1 MSRENPCASGGV
13 ALVWESRSVRSFVGM
28 ARSSD
33 SRIVL
38 AALLGAALLLA
49 GCGGVDT
56 DKAGGAAA
64 REVRVL
70 RLANS
75 NPAPGELEPFAREV
89 ERASHG
95 RLRIEFVNGW
105 REGEPDAEPGV
116 LDDVRAGK
124 VDLAWVGARA
134 FKAEGVRAFD
144 PLVAPFEV
152 TDYATEEKVLASP
165 IAAEMLDAV
174 DKAGVRGV
182 AILPGPLQRLGMR
195 EPWRSGR

>member
-1 MSRENPCASGGV
+1 MRNP
-13 ALVWESRSVRSFVGM
+13 
-28 ARSSD
+28 
-33 SRIVL
+33 RIVL
-38 AALLGAALLLA
+38 AALSAGALLLA

-56 DKAGGAAA
+56 DKAGGAAG

-70 RLANS
+70 RLANF

-95 RLRIEFVNGW
+95 RLRIEFVNDW
-105 REGEPDAEPGV
+105 RKGEPDAEPGV

-144 PLVAPFEV
+144 PLVAPFAV
-152 TDYATEEKVLASP
+152 TDYATEEKVLTSP
-165 IAAEMLDAV
+165 IAADDARCGRQGGR
-174 DKAGVRGV
+174 AGRRDPARPAATARHARAVAERPRSARQADRRARRDRRRG
-182 AILPGPLQRLGMR
+182 A
-195 EPWRSGR
+195 